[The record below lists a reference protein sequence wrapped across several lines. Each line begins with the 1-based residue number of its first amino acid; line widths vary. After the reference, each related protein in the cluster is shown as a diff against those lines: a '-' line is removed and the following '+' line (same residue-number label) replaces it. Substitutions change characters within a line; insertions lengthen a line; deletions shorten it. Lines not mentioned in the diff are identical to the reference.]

1 MEVVVA
7 VAAVLGYLLYSVR
20 TLLLLRMFS
29 SLSARTSAGT
39 YLPTFSGRPLI
50 NKRPDGDRP
59 AGFTK
64 DVPVRLPRPRRAG
77 SRLVRVAVFFRAR
90 VP

>member
-29 SLSARTSAGT
+29 SLSACTSAGT
-39 YLPTFSGRPLI
+39 YLPTFSFLLQT
-50 NKRPDGDRP
+50 KRPDGDRP

-77 SRLVRVAVFFRAR
+77 SRLVRVAVFFRAH

>member
-29 SLSARTSAGT
+29 SLSACTSAGT
-39 YLPTFSGRPLI
+39 YFSGRPQI